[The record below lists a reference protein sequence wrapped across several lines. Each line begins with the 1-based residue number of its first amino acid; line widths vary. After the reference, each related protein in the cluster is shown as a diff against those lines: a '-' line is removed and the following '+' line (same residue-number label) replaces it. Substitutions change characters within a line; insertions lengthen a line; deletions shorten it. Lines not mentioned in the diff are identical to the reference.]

1 MVGNSGSNYNSVG
14 GVVLKSIIVDIADS
28 GRTTDSGGSGNGCT
42 GSFCNQGLNDGCD
55 LSNKYLN
62 VLN

>member
-1 MVGNSGSNYNSVG
+1 MVGNSGSDYNPVG
-14 GVVLKSIIVDIADS
+14 CVVLESIIVGIADS
-28 GRTTDSGGSGNGCT
+28 GRTTDGGGSGNGCT
-42 GSFCNQGLNDGCD
+42 GSFCNQGLNDGSD